1 MMLKV
6 SDHVKA
12 SKQKSRSPLLFLSNL
27 NICRKEVVN
36 TESPSRVSLTE
47 VRNRKGAESGLESPR
62 KSLTLEIFYS
72 SRFKHHLE
80 EDVVFSI
87 HIDFSHIFARC
98 ADSRDFIVNQ
108 VTFNIWLVL
117 PFHAIM
123 SLSNKFCK

>member
-87 HIDFSHIFARC
+87 HIDFLIFLP
-98 ADSRDFIVNQ
+98 D
-108 VTFNIWLVL
+108 VL
-117 PFHAIM
+117 IQEI
-123 SLSNKFCK
+123 SSSTR